1 MESSNLK
8 IGWTVNKQYGYI
20 SDVEW
25 APYDDKHI
33 QIQHFKQERGIRCA
47 TELISTEYCED
58 EPYENNDAWV
68 FTNESQMHD
77 WLRNESVAITSKLQ
91 HYLERLSVHDSKAV
105 FILNSVWPENFVLGH
120 LPSNYRN
127 YTRVYVS
134 NRKISEYS
142 VDYVIAYA
150 EKQLGMPLAQFSRIW
165 LKMEY
170 GRYANELAIT
180 LAVDSSEQRAYFNTS
195 SPPESKVRTAVDY
208 VMKSKCPSL
217 KYNLEVYRTPRY
229 MFGDD
234 KYLVD
239 LSSSYLDNALFAAL
253 GSNLKTKLSSAMRQ
267 KDAPTTNVCAY
278 LVSDDMLDLIPAH
291 IINSSI
297 PMSYTYITH
306 KCYAV
311 RAPINIKVWA
321 RPDNQII
328 VDTHIPVGSA
338 SLVKFNDK
346 ISSKNILDQLLE
358 MSE

>member
-8 IGWTVNKQYGYI
+8 IGWAVNKQYGYI

-33 QIQHFKQERGIRCA
+33 QIQHFKQVRGVRCA
-47 TELISTEYCED
+47 PELISTEYCED
-58 EPYENNDAWV
+58 EPYENNDAWF

-77 WLRNESVAITSKLQ
+77 WLRNESVTITSKLQ

-150 EKQLGMPLAQFSRIW
+150 EKQLGMPLSQFNRVW

-170 GRYANELAIT
+170 GRYANELAVT
-180 LAVDSSEQRAYFNTS
+180 LAVDSGEHQAYFSTHA
-195 SPPESKVRTAVDY
+195 PPENQVRTTVNY
-208 VMKSKCPSL
+208 VIKNRCPSL

-229 MFGDD
+229 LFGGD

-239 LSSSYLDNALFAAL
+239 LSSGDLDNVLFAAL

-267 KDAPTTNVCAY
+267 KDIPATNVCAY
-278 LVSDDMLDLIPAH
+278 LVSDDMLNLIPAH
-291 IINSSI
+291 TINCSI
-297 PMSYTYITH
+297 PLPYTYITH
-306 KCYAV
+306 KCYAI

-328 VDTHIPVGSA
+328 VDTNIPVGSA
-338 SLVKFNDK
+338 SRVQFNDQ